1 MPQFDTV
8 TFFNQL
14 FYFTFVFFCFYFFV
28 VGTVIPKI
36 TLILKARSKK
46 LFKDISSSALLKNE
60 HKIITNSFDKQFLN
74 ATFNFLNFIEN
85 KFSIFKLIDLKRV
98 WIKNYSKLQLR
109 KTTTLNFL
117 KVSIKLLLTS

>member
-28 VGTVIPKI
+28 IGTVVPKI

-46 LFKDISSSALLKNE
+46 LFNDASSSVKLKSE
-60 HKIITNSFDKQFLN
+60 SKSVVDSFDKHFSN
-74 ATFNFLNFIEN
+74 STFDFIGLFDS
-85 KFSIFKLIDLKRV
+85 KFSINKLVDSKYT
-98 WIKNYSKLQLR
+98 WINNYSKLKLN
-109 KTTTLNFL
+109 KTTTSHFL
-117 KVSIKLLLTS
+117 KVSVKLLLNS